1 MEKSLSLTEEN
12 YIKAIF
18 QIRRTP
24 ESNVSTNSLA
34 NSLQTKP
41 ATVSDM
47 IKRLSHKKLIFY
59 EKYKGVTLS
68 AAGSKQAIKIIRKHR
83 LWEVFLVNHLNFK
96 WDQVHEIAEQLEH
109 IKSSELINRLDDFLG
124 NPTTDPHGDPIPDAN
139 GQFELGP
146 SKLLSEMTS
155 NENGIIVG
163 VKNENSL
170 LLQHL
175 DKLNIHLGLNIKV
188 KEVNDFDQSMQI
200 KLADSSTLFLS
211 EKIASQILIA
221 KKLRSYL

>member
-18 QIRRTP
+18 QIGTTP
-24 ESNVSTNSLA
+24 ESNVSTNALA
-34 NSLQTKP
+34 DSLQTKP

-47 IKRLSHKKLIFY
+47 IKKLSHKKLIFY

-68 AAGSKQAIKIIRKHR
+68 ASGAKEALKIIRKHR
-83 LWEVFLVNHLNFK
+83 LWEVFLVNYLNFK

-109 IKSSELINRLDDFLG
+109 IKSSELVNRLDDFLG
-124 NPTTDPHGDPIPDAN
+124 NPTIDPHGNPIPDAN
-139 GQFELGP
+139 GQVQLGP

-155 NENGIIVG
+155 YENGIIVG
-163 VKNENSL
+163 VKNEDPL

-175 DKLNIHLGLNIKV
+175 DKINIRLGLHIEV
-188 KEVNDFDQSMQI
+188 TEVNDFDQSMQV
-200 KLADSSTLFLS
+200 KLADLGTLFLS
-211 EKIASQILIA
+211 EKITSQILIA
-221 KKLRSYL
+221 KNL

>member
-1 MEKSLSLTEEN
+1 MENSLSLTEEN

-18 QIRRTP
+18 QIGTTP
-24 ESNVSTNSLA
+24 ESNVSTNALA
-34 NSLQTKP
+34 DSLQTKP

-47 IKRLSHKKLIFY
+47 IKKLSHKKLIFY

-68 AAGSKQAIKIIRKHR
+68 ASGAKEALKIIRKHR

-109 IKSSELINRLDDFLG
+109 IKSSELVNRLDDFLG
-124 NPTTDPHGDPIPDAN
+124 NPTLDPHGDPIPDAN
-139 GQFELGP
+139 GQVQLGP

-155 NENGIIVG
+155 YENGIIVG
-163 VKNENSL
+163 VKNEDPL

-175 DKLNIHLGLNIKV
+175 DKINIRLGLHIEV
-188 KEVNDFDQSMQI
+188 TEVNDFDQSMQI
-200 KLADSSTLFLS
+200 KLADLGTLFLS
-211 EKIASQILIA
+211 EKITSQILIA
-221 KKLRSYL
+221 KNL

>member
-1 MEKSLSLTEEN
+1 MENSLSLTEEN

-18 QIRRTP
+18 QIGTTP
-24 ESNVSTNSLA
+24 ESNVSTNALA
-34 NSLQTKP
+34 DSLQTKP

-47 IKRLSHKKLIFY
+47 IKKLSHKKLIFY

-68 AAGSKQAIKIIRKHR
+68 ASGAKEALKIIRKHR

-109 IKSSELINRLDDFLG
+109 IKSSELVNRLDDFLG
-124 NPTTDPHGDPIPDAN
+124 NPTIDPHGDPIPDAN
-139 GQFELGP
+139 GQVQLGP

-155 NENGIIVG
+155 YENGIIVG
-163 VKNENSL
+163 VKNEDPL

-175 DKLNIHLGLNIKV
+175 DKINIRLGLHIEV
-188 KEVNDFDQSMQI
+188 TEVNDFDQSMQV
-200 KLADSSTLFLS
+200 KLADLGTLFLS
-211 EKIASQILIA
+211 EKITSQILIA
-221 KKLRSYL
+221 KNL

>member
-18 QIRRTP
+18 QIGTTP
-24 ESNVSTNSLA
+24 ESNVSTNALA
-34 NSLQTKP
+34 DNLQTKP

-47 IKRLSHKKLIFY
+47 IKKLSCKKLIFY

-68 AAGSKQAIKIIRKHR
+68 ASGSKEALKIIRKHR
-83 LWEVFLVNHLNFK
+83 LWEVFLVNHLYFK

-124 NPTTDPHGDPIPDAN
+124 NPTIDPHGDPIPDAN
-139 GQFELGP
+139 GQVQLGP

-155 NENGIIVG
+155 HENGIIVG
-163 VKNENSL
+163 VKNENPL

-175 DKLNIHLGLNIKV
+175 DKINIRLGLHIEV
-188 KEVNDFDQSMQI
+188 TEVNDFDQSMQV
-200 KLADSSTLFLS
+200 KLADLGTLFLS
-211 EKIASQILIA
+211 EKITSQILIA
-221 KKLRSYL
+221 KNL

>member
-1 MEKSLSLTEEN
+1 MEKALSLTEEN

-18 QIRRTP
+18 QIGTTP
-24 ESNVSTNSLA
+24 ESNVSTNALA
-34 NSLQTKP
+34 DNLQTKP

-47 IKRLSHKKLIFY
+47 IKKLSHKKLIFY

-68 AAGSKQAIKIIRKHR
+68 ASGSKEALKIIRKHR

-109 IKSSELINRLDDFLG
+109 IKSSELVNRLDDFLG
-124 NPTTDPHGDPIPDAN
+124 NPTIDPHGDPIPDAN
-139 GQFELGP
+139 GQVQLGP

-155 NENGIIVG
+155 HENGIIVG
-163 VKNENSL
+163 VKNEDPL

-175 DKLNIHLGLNIKV
+175 DKINVRLGLHIEV
-188 KEVNDFDQSMQI
+188 TEVNDFDQSIQV
-200 KLADSSTLFLS
+200 KLADLGTMFLS
-211 EKIASQILIA
+211 EKITSQILIA
-221 KKLRSYL
+221 KNL

>member
-18 QIRRTP
+18 QIGTTP
-24 ESNVSTNSLA
+24 ESNVSTNALA
-34 NSLQTKP
+34 DSLQTKP

-47 IKRLSHKKLIFY
+47 IKKLSHKKLIFY

-68 AAGSKQAIKIIRKHR
+68 ASGAKEALKIIRKHR

-109 IKSSELINRLDDFLG
+109 IKSSELVNRLDDFLG
-124 NPTTDPHGDPIPDAN
+124 NPTIDPHGDPIPDAN
-139 GQFELGP
+139 GQVQLGS

-155 NENGIIVG
+155 HENGIIVG
-163 VKNENSL
+163 VKNEDPL

-175 DKLNIHLGLNIKV
+175 DKINIRLGLQIEV
-188 KEVNDFDQSMQI
+188 TEVNDFDQSMQV
-200 KLADSSTLFLS
+200 KLADLGTLFLS
-211 EKIASQILIA
+211 EKITSQILIA
-221 KKLRSYL
+221 KNL

>member
-18 QIRRTP
+18 QIGTTP
-24 ESNVSTNSLA
+24 ESNVSTNALA
-34 NSLQTKP
+34 DSLQTKP

-47 IKRLSHKKLIFY
+47 IKKLSHKKLIFY

-68 AAGSKQAIKIIRKHR
+68 ASGAKEALKIIRKHR

-109 IKSSELINRLDDFLG
+109 IKSSELVNRLDDFLG
-124 NPTTDPHGDPIPDAN
+124 NPTLDPHGDPIPDAN
-139 GQFELGP
+139 GQVQLGP

-155 NENGIIVG
+155 YENGIIVG
-163 VKNENSL
+163 VKNEDPL

-175 DKLNIHLGLNIKV
+175 DIINIRLGLHIEV
-188 KEVNDFDQSMQI
+188 TEVNDFDQSMQV
-200 KLADSSTLFLS
+200 KLADLGTLFLS
-211 EKIASQILIA
+211 EKITSQILIA
-221 KKLRSYL
+221 KNL

>member
-1 MEKSLSLTEEN
+1 MKKSLSLTEEK

-18 QIRRTP
+18 QIGTTP
-24 ESNVSTNSLA
+24 ESNVSTNALA
-34 NSLQTKP
+34 DNLQTKP

-47 IKRLSHKKLIFY
+47 IKKLSHKKLIFY

-68 AAGSKQAIKIIRKHR
+68 ASGSKEALKIIRKHR

-109 IKSSELINRLDDFLG
+109 IKSSELVNRLDDFLG
-124 NPTTDPHGDPIPDAN
+124 NPTIDPHGDPIPDAN
-139 GQFELGP
+139 GQVQLGP

-155 NENGIIVG
+155 HENGIIVG
-163 VKNENSL
+163 VKNEDPL

-175 DKLNIHLGLNIKV
+175 DKINVRLGLHIEV
-188 KEVNDFDQSMQI
+188 TEVNDFDQSIQV
-200 KLADSSTLFLS
+200 KLADLGTMFLS
-211 EKIASQILIA
+211 EKITSQILIA
-221 KKLRSYL
+221 KNL

>member
-18 QIRRTP
+18 QIGTTP
-24 ESNVSTNSLA
+24 ESNVSTNALA
-34 NSLQTKP
+34 DSLQTKP

-47 IKRLSHKKLIFY
+47 IKKLSHKKLIFY

-68 AAGSKQAIKIIRKHR
+68 ASGAKEALKIIRKHR

-109 IKSSELINRLDDFLG
+109 IKSSELVNRLDDFLG
-124 NPTTDPHGDPIPDAN
+124 NPTIDPHGDPIPDAN
-139 GQFELGP
+139 GQVQLGP

-155 NENGIIVG
+155 HENGIIVG
-163 VKNENSL
+163 VKNEDPL

-175 DKLNIHLGLNIKV
+175 DKINIRLGLHIEV
-188 KEVNDFDQSMQI
+188 TEVNDFDQSMQV
-200 KLADSSTLFLS
+200 KLADLGTLFLS
-211 EKIASQILIA
+211 EKITSQILIA
-221 KKLRSYL
+221 KNL

>member
-1 MEKSLSLTEEN
+1 MENSLSLTEEN

-18 QIRRTP
+18 QIGTTP
-24 ESNVSTNSLA
+24 ESNVSTNALA
-34 NSLQTKP
+34 DSLQTKP

-47 IKRLSHKKLIFY
+47 IKKLSHKKLIFY

-68 AAGSKQAIKIIRKHR
+68 ASGAKEALKIIRKHR

-109 IKSSELINRLDDFLG
+109 IKSSELVNRLDDFLG
-124 NPTTDPHGDPIPDAN
+124 NPTIDPHGDPIPDAN
-139 GQFELGP
+139 GQVQLGP

-155 NENGIIVG
+155 YENGIIVG
-163 VKNENSL
+163 VKNEDPL

-175 DKLNIHLGLNIKV
+175 DKINIRLGLHIEV
-188 KEVNDFDQSMQI
+188 TEVNDFDQSMQI
-200 KLADSSTLFLS
+200 KLADLGTLFLS
-211 EKIASQILIA
+211 EKITSQILIA
-221 KKLRSYL
+221 KNL

>member
-1 MEKSLSLTEEN
+1 MEKSLSLTEVN

-18 QIRRTP
+18 QIGTTP
-24 ESNVSTNSLA
+24 ESNVSTNALA
-34 NSLQTKP
+34 DSLQTKP

-47 IKRLSHKKLIFY
+47 IKKLSHKKLIFY

-68 AAGSKQAIKIIRKHR
+68 ASGAKEALKIIRKHR

-109 IKSSELINRLDDFLG
+109 IKSSELVNRLDDFLE
-124 NPTTDPHGDPIPDAN
+124 NPTLDPHGDPIPDAN
-139 GQFELGP
+139 GQVQLGP

-155 NENGIIVG
+155 YENGIIVG
-163 VKNENSL
+163 VKNEDPL

-175 DKLNIHLGLNIKV
+175 DKINIRLGLHIEV
-188 KEVNDFDQSMQI
+188 TEVNDFDQSMQV
-200 KLADSSTLFLS
+200 KLADLGTLFLS
-211 EKIASQILIA
+211 EKITSQILIA
-221 KKLRSYL
+221 KNL

>member
-12 YIKAIF
+12 YIKTIF
-18 QIRRTP
+18 QIRTTP
-24 ESNVSTNSLA
+24 QCNVSTNSLA
-34 NSLQTKP
+34 HSLQTKP

-68 AAGSKQAIKIIRKHR
+68 AAGSRQALKIIRKHR
-83 LWEVFLVNHLNFK
+83 LWEVFLVTHLNFK

-124 NPTTDPHGDPIPDAN
+124 NPTIDPHGDPIPDEN
-139 GQFELGP
+139 GQFQLGP
-146 SKLLSEMTS
+146 SKLLSEMAS
-155 NENGIIVG
+155 QENGIIIG

-170 LLQHL
+170 LLRHL
-175 DKLNIHLGLNIKV
+175 DKLKIQLGLHIEV
-188 KEVNDFDQSMQI
+188 IEVNDFDQSMQV
-200 KLADSSTLFLS
+200 KLANSSSLFLS

-221 KKLRSYL
+221 KKI

>member
-1 MEKSLSLTEEN
+1 MEKALSLTEEN

-18 QIRRTP
+18 QIGTTP
-24 ESNVSTNSLA
+24 ESNVSTNALA
-34 NSLQTKP
+34 DNLQTKP

-47 IKRLSHKKLIFY
+47 IKKLSHKKLIFY

-68 AAGSKQAIKIIRKHR
+68 ASGAKEALKIIRKHR

-109 IKSSELINRLDDFLG
+109 IKSSELVNRLDDFLG
-124 NPTTDPHGDPIPDAN
+124 NPTLDPHGDPIPDAN
-139 GQFELGP
+139 GQVQLGP

-155 NENGIIVG
+155 YENGIIVG
-163 VKNENSL
+163 VKNEDPL

-175 DKLNIHLGLNIKV
+175 DKINIRLGLHIEV
-188 KEVNDFDQSMQI
+188 TEVNDFDQSMQI
-200 KLADSSTLFLS
+200 KLADLGTLFLS
-211 EKIASQILIA
+211 EKITSQILIA
-221 KKLRSYL
+221 KNL

>member
-12 YIKAIF
+12 YIKTIF
-18 QIRRTP
+18 QIRTTP

-68 AAGSKQAIKIIRKHR
+68 AAGSKQALKIIRKHR
-83 LWEVFLVNHLNFK
+83 LWEVFLVTHLNFK

-139 GQFELGP
+139 GQFQLGP
-146 SKLLSEMTS
+146 SKLLSKMTS
-155 NENGIIVG
+155 HENGIIVG

-175 DKLNIHLGLNIKV
+175 DKLNIHLGLHVEVI
-188 KEVNDFDQSMQI
+188 EVNDFDQSMQV
-200 KLADSSTLFLS
+200 KLANSSSLFLS

-221 KKLRSYL
+221 KKI

>member
-18 QIRRTP
+18 QIGTTP
-24 ESNVSTNSLA
+24 ESNVSTNALA
-34 NSLQTKP
+34 DSLQTKP

-47 IKRLSHKKLIFY
+47 IKKLSHKKLIFY

-68 AAGSKQAIKIIRKHR
+68 ASGAKEALKIIRKHR

-109 IKSSELINRLDDFLG
+109 IKSSELVNRLDDFLG
-124 NPTTDPHGDPIPDAN
+124 NPTLDPHGDPIPDAN
-139 GQFELGP
+139 GQVQLGP

-155 NENGIIVG
+155 YENGIIVG
-163 VKNENSL
+163 VKNEDPL

-175 DKLNIHLGLNIKV
+175 DKINIRLGLYIEV
-188 KEVNDFDQSMQI
+188 TEVNDFDQSMQV
-200 KLADSSTLFLS
+200 KLADLGTLFLS
-211 EKIASQILIA
+211 EKITSQILIA
-221 KKLRSYL
+221 KNL

>member
-12 YIKAIF
+12 YIKTIF
-18 QIRRTP
+18 QIRITP
-24 ESNVSTNSLA
+24 QSNVSTNSLA
-34 NSLQTKP
+34 HSLQTKP

-68 AAGSKQAIKIIRKHR
+68 AAGSRQALKIIRRHR
-83 LWEVFLVNHLNFK
+83 LWEVFLVTHLNFK

-124 NPTTDPHGDPIPDAN
+124 NPTIDPHGDPIPDEN
-139 GQFELGP
+139 GQFQLGP

-155 NENGIIVG
+155 QENGIIIG

-170 LLQHL
+170 LLRHL
-175 DKLNIHLGLNIKV
+175 DKLKIHLGLHIEV
-188 KEVNDFDQSMQI
+188 IEVNDFDQSMQV
-200 KLADSSTLFLS
+200 KLANSSSLFLS

-221 KKLRSYL
+221 KKI

>member
-1 MEKSLSLTEEN
+1 MENSLSLTEEN

-18 QIRRTP
+18 QIGTTP
-24 ESNVSTNSLA
+24 ESNVSTNALA
-34 NSLQTKP
+34 DSLQTKP

-47 IKRLSHKKLIFY
+47 IKKLSHKKLIFY

-68 AAGSKQAIKIIRKHR
+68 ASGAKEALKIIRKHR

-109 IKSSELINRLDDFLG
+109 IKSSELVNRLDDFLG
-124 NPTTDPHGDPIPDAN
+124 NPTIDPHGDPIPDAN
-139 GQFELGP
+139 GQVQLGP

-155 NENGIIVG
+155 YENGIIVG
-163 VKNENSL
+163 VKNEDPL

-175 DKLNIHLGLNIKV
+175 DKINIRLGLRIEV
-188 KEVNDFDQSMQI
+188 TEVNDFDQSMQI
-200 KLADSSTLFLS
+200 KLADLGTLFLS
-211 EKIASQILIA
+211 EKITSQILIA
-221 KKLRSYL
+221 KNL

>member
-18 QIRRTP
+18 QIGTTP
-24 ESNVSTNSLA
+24 ESNVSTNALA
-34 NSLQTKP
+34 DSLQTKP

-47 IKRLSHKKLIFY
+47 IKKLSHKKLIFY
-59 EKYKGVTLS
+59 AKYKGVTLS
-68 AAGSKQAIKIIRKHR
+68 ASGAKEALKIIRKHR

-109 IKSSELINRLDDFLG
+109 IKSSELVNRLDDFLG
-124 NPTTDPHGDPIPDAN
+124 NPTIDPHGDPIPDAN
-139 GQFELGP
+139 GQVQLGP

-155 NENGIIVG
+155 YENGIIVG
-163 VKNENSL
+163 VKNEDPL

-175 DKLNIHLGLNIKV
+175 DKINIRLGLHIEV
-188 KEVNDFDQSMQI
+188 TEVNDFDQSMQV
-200 KLADSSTLFLS
+200 KLADLGTLFLS
-211 EKIASQILIA
+211 EKITSQILIA
-221 KKLRSYL
+221 KNL

>member
-1 MEKSLSLTEEN
+1 MENSLSLTEEN

-18 QIRRTP
+18 QIGTTP
-24 ESNVSTNSLA
+24 ESNVSTNALA
-34 NSLQTKP
+34 DSLQTKP

-47 IKRLSHKKLIFY
+47 IKKLSHKKLIFY

-68 AAGSKQAIKIIRKHR
+68 ASGAKEALKIIRKHR

-109 IKSSELINRLDDFLG
+109 IKSSELVNRLDDFLG
-124 NPTTDPHGDPIPDAN
+124 NPTIDPHGDPIPDAN
-139 GQFELGP
+139 GQVQLGP

-155 NENGIIVG
+155 HENGIIVG
-163 VKNENSL
+163 VKNEDPL

-175 DKLNIHLGLNIKV
+175 DKINIRLGLHIEV
-188 KEVNDFDQSMQI
+188 TEVNDFDQSMQV
-200 KLADSSTLFLS
+200 KLADLGTLFLS
-211 EKIASQILIA
+211 EKITSQILIA
-221 KKLRSYL
+221 KNL

>member
-18 QIRRTP
+18 QIGTTP
-24 ESNVSTNSLA
+24 ESNVSTNALA
-34 NSLQTKP
+34 DNLQTKP

-47 IKRLSHKKLIFY
+47 IKKLSHKKLIFY

-68 AAGSKQAIKIIRKHR
+68 ASGAKEALKIIRKHR

-109 IKSSELINRLDDFLG
+109 TKSSELVNRLDDFLG
-124 NPTTDPHGDPIPDAN
+124 NPTIDPHGDPIPDAN
-139 GQFELGP
+139 GQVQLGP

-155 NENGIIVG
+155 YENGIIVG
-163 VKNENSL
+163 VKNEDPL

-175 DKLNIHLGLNIKV
+175 DKINIRLGLHIEV
-188 KEVNDFDQSMQI
+188 IEVNDFDQSMQV
-200 KLADSSTLFLS
+200 KLADLGTLFLS
-211 EKIASQILIA
+211 EKITSQILIA
-221 KKLRSYL
+221 KNL

>member
-18 QIRRTP
+18 QIGTTP
-24 ESNVSTNSLA
+24 ESNVSTNALA
-34 NSLQTKP
+34 DSLQTKP

-47 IKRLSHKKLIFY
+47 IKKLSHKKLIFY

-68 AAGSKQAIKIIRKHR
+68 ASGAKEALKIIRKHR

-109 IKSSELINRLDDFLG
+109 IKSSELVNRLDDFLG
-124 NPTTDPHGDPIPDAN
+124 NPTIDPHGDPIPDAN
-139 GQFELGP
+139 GQVQLGP

-155 NENGIIVG
+155 YENGIIVG
-163 VKNENSL
+163 VKNEDPL

-175 DKLNIHLGLNIKV
+175 DKINIRLGLHIEV
-188 KEVNDFDQSMQI
+188 TEVNDFDQSMQV
-200 KLADSSTLFLS
+200 KLADLGTLFLS
-211 EKIASQILIA
+211 EKITSQILIA
-221 KKLRSYL
+221 KNS

>member
-1 MEKSLSLTEEN
+1 MEKALSLTEEN

-18 QIRRTP
+18 QIGTTP
-24 ESNVSTNSLA
+24 ESNVSTNALA
-34 NSLQTKP
+34 DSLQTKP

-47 IKRLSHKKLIFY
+47 IKKLSHKKLIFY

-68 AAGSKQAIKIIRKHR
+68 ASGAKEALKIIRKHR

-109 IKSSELINRLDDFLG
+109 IKSSELVNRLDDFLG
-124 NPTTDPHGDPIPDAN
+124 NPTIDPHGDPIPDAN
-139 GQFELGP
+139 GQVQLGP

-155 NENGIIVG
+155 YENGIIVG
-163 VKNENSL
+163 VKNEDPL

-175 DKLNIHLGLNIKV
+175 DKINIRLGLHIEV
-188 KEVNDFDQSMQI
+188 TEVNDFDQSMQI
-200 KLADSSTLFLS
+200 KLADLGTLFLS
-211 EKIASQILIA
+211 EKITSQILIA
-221 KKLRSYL
+221 KNL

>member
-1 MEKSLSLTEEN
+1 MENSLSLTEEN

-18 QIRRTP
+18 QIGTTP
-24 ESNVSTNSLA
+24 ESNVSTNALA
-34 NSLQTKP
+34 DSLQTKP

-47 IKRLSHKKLIFY
+47 IKKLSHKKLIFY

-68 AAGSKQAIKIIRKHR
+68 ASGAKEALKIIRKHR

-109 IKSSELINRLDDFLG
+109 IKSSELVNRLDDFLG
-124 NPTTDPHGDPIPDAN
+124 NPTLDPHGDPIPDAN
-139 GQFELGP
+139 GQVQLGP

-155 NENGIIVG
+155 YENGIIVG
-163 VKNENSL
+163 VKNEDPL

-175 DKLNIHLGLNIKV
+175 DKINIRLGLRIEV
-188 KEVNDFDQSMQI
+188 TEVNDFDQSMQV
-200 KLADSSTLFLS
+200 KLADLGTLFLS
-211 EKIASQILIA
+211 EKITSQILIA
-221 KKLRSYL
+221 KNL